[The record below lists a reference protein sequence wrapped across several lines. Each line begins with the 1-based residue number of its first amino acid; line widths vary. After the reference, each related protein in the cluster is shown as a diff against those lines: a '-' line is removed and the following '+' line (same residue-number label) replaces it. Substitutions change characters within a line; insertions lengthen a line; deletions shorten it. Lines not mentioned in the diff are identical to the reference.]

1 MNDREQLT
9 LREVA
14 LKASERVGGLQ
25 GRALDR
31 EAKRRGLTLSYTTV
45 DRIIAGTYKSRPKGE
60 TIAALAELSGYTE
73 EQVRQAAGLA
83 PQLRSFAE
91 DLPPDADLLSPDQR
105 RVVLDVV
112 RQFARANSELH
123 DARRAQEAG
132 EDREQRSAPMNP
144 AGESPAQDDAPEG
157 DVVEMHRR
165 GRGTPSGIPLGA
177 VANRKPGWRREAD
190 ERESTP

>member
-60 TIAALAELSGYTE
+60 TIAALAQLSGYSE
-73 EQVRQAAGLA
+73 EQVRRAAGLA
-83 PQLRSFAE
+83 PQMRSFAE

-112 RQFARANSELH
+112 RQFARANSELYA
-123 DARRAQEAG
+123 ARQSEAG
-132 EDREQRSAPMNP
+132 EDRAQRSAPMNP

-157 DVVEMHRR
+157 AVVEIRRR
-165 GRGTPSGIPLGA
+165 GRATPSGIPLGA
-177 VANRKPGWRREAD
+177 VADRKPGWRREAD
-190 ERESTP
+190 EREDSV